1 MGRGREEGE
10 KAAAD
15 NLNVKKPTNFR
26 LMLLKSHC
34 SGALDQK

>member
-1 MGRGREEGE
+1 MGRGRKERE

-15 NLNVKKPTNFR
+15 NQNVKKNTNFR

-34 SGALDQK
+34 SGAFDQK